1 VLEGML
7 LIFVG
12 DTDGMAD
19 APILDNLSAPSTA
32 PTLPPVHKYRT
43 KRVPGFGCIS

>member
-12 DTDGMAD
+12 DTDDMAE

-32 PTLPPVHKYRT
+32 PNAPTCSQV
-43 KRVPGFGCIS
+43 